1 MFDHFGF
8 LCMKGLNLK
17 IYLSL
22 SWRRSLSCRN
32 QSIDLQSKSID
43 WFLYYLSLC
52 EKLSNMSKIAFFG
65 YSLAL
70 FTQVKPKVIL
80 PRIILPKADRESST
94 YTNLLFLFF
103 FLWCLCFFNINSYH
117 EVVFQRLG
125 FIHLV
130 RMQNFQKAY
139 VSYHL
144 IPSGGKKC

>member
-1 MFDHFGF
+1 MSQNGKIHFKNFARF
-8 LCMKGLNLK
+8 LGCVWPFWVFMH
-17 IYLSL
+17 LSL

-70 FTQVKPKVIL
+70 FTQVKPKMIL

-103 FLWCLCFFNINSYH
+103 SCDVYAFSI
-117 EVVFQRLG
+117 
-125 FIHLV
+125 
-130 RMQNFQKAY
+130 
-139 VSYHL
+139 L
-144 IPSGGKKC
+144 IPITKLFFSVLGSSI